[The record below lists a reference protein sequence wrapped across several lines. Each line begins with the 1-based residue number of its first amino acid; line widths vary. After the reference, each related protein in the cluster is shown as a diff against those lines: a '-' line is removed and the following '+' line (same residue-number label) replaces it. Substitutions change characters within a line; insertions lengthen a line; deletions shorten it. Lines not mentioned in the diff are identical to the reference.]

1 MKAILE
7 FNLND
12 ADDIRSHERCVKAE
26 DMALILWEI
35 QYNQRRGL
43 EKCQDNGL
51 DPIEAF
57 YDWFNEE
64 MIDRGINLDKLIV

>member
-7 FNLND
+7 FNLDD

-35 QYNQRRGL
+35 QYNMK
-43 EKCQDNGL
+43 EKMEHQTTKFDAV
-51 DPIEAF
+51 DFF
-57 YDWFNEE
+57 YDWLNDE
-64 MIDRGINLDKLIV
+64 MSSRGISIDKLII